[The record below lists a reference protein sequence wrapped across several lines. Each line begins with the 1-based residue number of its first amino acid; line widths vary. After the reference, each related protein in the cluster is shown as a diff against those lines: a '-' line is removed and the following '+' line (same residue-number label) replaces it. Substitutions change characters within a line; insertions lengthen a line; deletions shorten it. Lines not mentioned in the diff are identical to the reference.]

1 MTSPGIY
8 GRFVAQCPDGV
19 QCVWCRGGNASISAM
34 LRVQKGKFACV
45 THFNIQTRGLD
56 GKIKPIWTFLNIF
69 DCVTDDFKTYL
80 QKIDTEN
87 VLRYRK
93 FILKCWYSVPVCVK
107 LGRNTEKQRKKSD
120 KFDKLPLW
128 GTGNI
133 HMLYQSE
140 MYLSKCQIF

>member
-1 MTSPGIY
+1 MVFSVCGVEEEMHRSRPCLEFRRESLHVLHTSTSKPEDLMVKSNLSE
-8 GRFVAQCPDGV
+8 RF
-19 QCVWCRGGNASISAM
+19 
-34 LRVQKGKFACV
+34 
-45 THFNIQTRGLD
+45 
-56 GKIKPIWTFLNIF
+56 WTFLI
-69 DCVTDDFKTYL
+69 VLLMILKHL
-80 QKIDTEN
+80 QRIDTEN